1 VSWAWTA
8 LSDPALCY
16 SARRPPGHCKR
27 GDPVNLPSLNSRF
40 ILGTRTDSTSYSDA
54 AMRVLA
60 WAGTPESRYVCVSNV
75 HVTMEAYDS
84 PEYRAIVNGA
94 DLVTPDGMP
103 LVWALRL
110 FGVAGATRV
119 YGPTLTEHVLRRAA
133 DAGIPVGFYGA
144 TPDVLRRMLDAC
156 RRRLPELRVAY
167 AHAPPFRQ
175 LTAEE
180 DAAVV
185 SEINASGA
193 RILFVGLG
201 CPKQERWMGLHKGSV
216 RAAMLGVGA
225 AFDFLA
231 GAKPQAP
238 AWMQRAGLEWLFRL
252 GTEPGRLWR
261 RYAYHNPRFV
271 VLLAGQYLK
280 SLIA

>member
-1 VSWAWTA
+1 MN
-8 LSDPALCY
+8 LPAL
-16 SARRPPGHCKR
+16 K
-27 GDPVNLPSLNSRF
+27 SRV
-40 ILGTRTDSTSYSDA
+40 ILGTRTDPTTYADA
-54 AMRVLA
+54 ATRVLA
-60 WAGTPESRYVCVSNV
+60 WASTPESRYVCVSNV

-84 PEYRAIVNGA
+84 AEYRAVVNGA

-110 FGVAGATRV
+110 FGVADATRV
-119 YGPTLTEHVLRRAA
+119 YGPTLTVYVLERAA
-133 DAGIPVGFYGA
+133 AAGVAVGFYGA
-144 TPDVLRRMLDAC
+144 TSEVLATLLDTC
-156 RRRLPELRVAY
+156 RRRFQGLRVAY

-185 SEINASGA
+185 GEINASGA

-201 CPKQERWMGLHKGSV
+201 CPKQERWMASHKGAV
-216 RAAMLGVGA
+216 NATMLGVGA

-231 GAKPQAP
+231 GTKPQAP

-252 GTEPGRLWR
+252 GTEPRRLWR

-271 VLLAGQYLK
+271 ALLAGQYLK